1 MDLYSTVCAVQNLWL
16 AARAENIGVG
26 WVSIIKRETLS
37 HILKLPDEIVP
48 VAYLCVG
55 HVSSFPEIPELETK
69 QWEVR
74 EQLKKLIYTDEWGN
88 KVT

>member
-1 MDLYSTVCAVQNLWL
+1 MCIRDRDN
-16 AARAENIGVG
+16 
-26 WVSIIKRETLS
+26 
-37 HILKLPDEIVP
+37 IVP